1 MLLTA
6 SIVLMTLDHKFG
18 QLEKLRSSLSLVV
31 YPVQFLVNFPVQTGS
46 WLNETLTGRQ
56 ALLDENARLREH
68 NLMLKSRSQKY
79 AALEAENMRLRELL
93 DSSVNAGEKV
103 LVADV
108 VAVQLE
114 PSMKQVV
121 LNKGSQHGVY
131 VGQPIIDSEGILGQ
145 VVHVGPV
152 SCIGMLITDS
162 SHAIPVQ
169 INRNGLRAVATGTG
183 ASDALELTYVPIN
196 GDVREGDLIVSSGM
210 DGRFPAGYPVGQ
222 VKGVSV
228 EPGEL
233 FAKVTVAAS
242 ARFNTA
248 REVLLVWPTSTTADA
263 GDGAAP
269 GSMVLR

>member
-1 MLLTA
+1 
-6 SIVLMTLDHKFG
+6 
-18 QLEKLRSSLSLVV
+18 
-31 YPVQFLVNFPVQTGS
+31 
-46 WLNETLTGRQ
+46 
-56 ALLDENARLREH
+56 
-68 NLMLKSRSQKY
+68 LKSRSQKF

-93 DSSVNAGEKV
+93 DSSVKAGEKV

-114 PSMKQVV
+114 PSMKQLV
-121 LNKGSQHGVY
+121 LDKGSQQGVY
-131 VGQPIIDSEGILGQ
+131 LGQPIIDSEGILGQ

-152 SCIGMLITDS
+152 SCVGMMITDS

-183 ASDALELTYVPIN
+183 SPDGLELTYVPVN
-196 GDVREGDLIVSSGM
+196 SDVREGDLIVSSGM

-222 VKGVSV
+222 VKGVSI

-248 REVLLVWPTSTTADA
+248 REVLLVWPTNATADA
-263 GDGAAP
+263 TGEAS
-269 GSMVLR
+269 GSMVAR